1 MRRGAD
7 FPQTSPN
14 KAGVLAM
21 EISSSDGVSGEV
33 TDQKAALP
41 VPKDWRAGLA
51 FGCLGLLAFS
61 GTLPATRLAVPV
73 FGPTILTCGRIEIAA
88 VLGIFALCLMR
99 GRRRPHRGELLGILW
114 TGLGLAVGYPF
125 FVALALEHVPSAH
138 GAIVIGLAPAATAI
152 ISVVRTAE
160 RPPWRFWIGCGAGV
174 LAVGA
179 FAIYQGGGRI
189 ELADGWLVAAMLSV
203 GFAYVEGGRVSREFG
218 GTATLCWAMILL
230 APFAA
235 IPLIIAIQA
244 HAWVA
249 IPWPAWAGFWY
260 AGVISMFLG
269 SVAWY
274 RGLAA
279 GGIARIGQL
288 NLAQPLLALLWSAIL
303 LGERITWP
311 FVVTAI
317 VVITSMA
324 ICIKSRVVAVAP
336 AGETRPDTR

>member
-1 MRRGAD
+1 M
-7 FPQTSPN
+7 
-14 KAGVLAM
+14 
-21 EISSSDGVSGEV
+21 
-33 TDQKAALP
+33 
-41 VPKDWRAGLA
+41 
-51 FGCLGLLAFS
+51 GLLAFS

-73 FGPTILTCGRIEIAA
+73 FGPTILTSSRIEIAA
-88 VLGIFALCLMR
+88 VLGFLTLCFIR
-99 GRRRPHRGELLGILW
+99 GRRWPHRGDLLGIFW

-125 FVALALEHVPSAH
+125 FVALALERVPSAH
-138 GAIVIGLAPAATAI
+138 GAVVVGLAPAATAI
-152 ISVVRTAE
+152 ISVVRAGE

-174 LAVGA
+174 LAVAA

-218 GTATLCWAMILL
+218 GTATLCWAMIVL

-235 IPLIIAIQA
+235 IPLVIEVQA
-244 HAWVA
+244 HAWGT

-288 NLAQPLLALLWSAIL
+288 NLAQPLLALLWSTIL
-303 LGERITWP
+303 LGERITWS

-317 VVITSMA
+317 VVIAAMA
-324 ICIKSRVVAVAP
+324 VCIKSRVVADVP
-336 AGETRPDTR
+336 AREMRPATLARCRQYRRRP

>member
-1 MRRGAD
+1 MM
-7 FPQTSPN
+7 T
-14 KAGVLAM
+14 L
-21 EISSSDGVSGEV
+21 VSNNDVREA
-33 TDQKAALP
+33 TEQKAVLP
-41 VPKDWRAGLA
+41 APKDWRTGLVL
-51 FGCLGLLAFS
+51 GSLGLLAFS

-73 FGPTILTCGRIEIAA
+73 FGPTILTTSRIEIAT
-88 VLGIFALCLMR
+88 VLGVVTLCFIR
-99 GRRRPHRGELLGILW
+99 GRVWPYRSELLGILW

-125 FVALALEHVPSAH
+125 FVALALERVPSAH
-138 GAIVIGLAPAATAI
+138 GAVVVGLAPAATAI
-152 ISVVRTAE
+152 ISVVRTGE

-174 LAVGA
+174 SAVAA
-179 FAIYQGGGRI
+179 FAIYQGGGRL

-203 GFAYVEGGRVSREFG
+203 GFAYVEGARVSREFG
-218 GTATLCWAMILL
+218 GTATLCWAMIML

-235 IPLIIAIQA
+235 IPLCIQVQA
-244 HAWVA
+244 HAWGA

-260 AGVISMFLG
+260 AGVVSMFLG

-317 VVITSMA
+317 IVIAAMA
-324 ICIKSRVVAVAP
+324 VCIKSRIAVAAP
-336 AGETRPDTR
+336 ASEMRPATT

>member
-1 MRRGAD
+1 MRIAGRWVKS
-7 FPQTSPN
+7 SPN
-14 KAGVLAM
+14 KPGVLKMKTPASASIAC
-21 EISSSDGVSGEV
+21 EATER
-33 TDQKAALP
+33 KAATAE
-41 VPKDWRAGLA
+41 PKHWRTGLVL
-51 FGCLGLLAFS
+51 GCLGLLAFS

-88 VLGIFALCLMR
+88 VLGVVALCLIR
-99 GRRRPHRGELLGILW
+99 GRRWPRRSELLGILW

-125 FVALALEHVPSAH
+125 FVALALERVPSAH
-138 GAIVIGLAPAATAI
+138 GAVVVGLAPAATAI
-152 ISVVRTAE
+152 ISVVRTGE
-160 RPPWRFWIGCGAGV
+160 RPPWRFWIGCGVGV
-174 LAVGA
+174 LAVAG

-203 GFAYVEGGRVSREFG
+203 GVAYVEGGRVSREFG
-218 GTATLCWAMILL
+218 GTATLCWAMIML

-235 IPLIIAIQA
+235 IPPVVEIQA
-244 HAWVA
+244 HAWGT

-260 AGVISMFLG
+260 AGVVSMFLG

-311 FVVTAI
+311 FVATAV
-317 VVITSMA
+317 VVIASMA
-324 ICIKSRVVAVAP
+324 VCIKSRVAVAAP
-336 AGETRPDTR
+336 KEQSEF